1 MVNNPELWV
10 PRGRD
15 RLHDGIPDY
24 SKFMGFHLVLVY
36 EIEWLNLGKKI
47 RAFEFKGFGG
57 ERK

>member
-24 SKFMGFHLVLVY
+24 SKFMGFYLVLVY
-36 EIEWLNLGKKI
+36 EIELLASHMFLGF
-47 RAFEFKGFGG
+47 FEFGQKN
-57 ERK
+57 